1 MTDNARRYHLAQL
14 NIARPVAPL
23 DSPQLA
29 GFVSRLDEVN
39 ALADAAPGF
48 VWRLVDDDG
57 ANAVALRP
65 YGPDIM
71 VNLSVWESV
80 EALYDFAYRT
90 AHLDVLRRRREYF
103 DHEGLPA
110 YAVLWWVPA
119 GTLPS
124 LAEAHDRLDLLTREG
139 PTPGAFTFRERFPP
153 PSARPAADASAGEGG
168 EQAVAQPGGV
178 HIGQSQVAVEVAEEG
193 LAAGR

>member
-1 MTDNARRYHLAQL
+1 MLDGVTAAAHHHVAQL
-14 NIARPVAPL
+14 NIARPRAPL

-29 GFVSRLDEVN
+29 GFVSRLDEIN

-48 VWRLVDDDG
+48 VWRLVDG
-57 ANAVALRP
+57 EGGNATTLRP
-65 YGPDIM
+65 YGPDVM

-103 DHEGLPA
+103 DHDGLDA

-119 GTLPS
+119 GTQPS
-124 LAEAHDRLDLLTREG
+124 LAEARRRLDLLAAEG
-139 PTPGAFTFRERFPP
+139 PTWQAFTFRERFPP
-153 PSARPAADASAGEGG
+153 PG
-168 EQAVAQPGGV
+168 
-178 HIGQSQVAVEVAEEG
+178 
-193 LAAGR
+193 